1 MQYIQ
6 QLLSRINLLYLC
18 PFVQK
23 ILHLSLILC
32 LVALT
37 PMSAYAAGD
46 SLTSSISLSF
56 NSTKKFQLE
65 AYEHFYAYYTVPS
78 SYSRTKNTL
87 SVTVSN
93 LSNFSISVMNSDG
106 SSISTT
112 RKKNILYFKNNAF
125 IAENRYFIK
134 IHNQRNI
141 RSSGSINIR
150 CTTDTTASPKTSHKD
165 ATNIASSH
173 KRHQQKSTKSS
184 SSRNA
189 SRQKSTN
196 NSYSRNASRQKT
208 ANNSYSRNA
217 SRQKSTNNSYSRNA
231 SRQKSTNNSSSR
243 NASRQKT
250 ANNSSSRNAS
260 RQKATNNSSSQNAS
274 RQKATKSSSSRKGKT
289 AATNN
294 ASTSSKKYVSSGTTL
309 SPVTPAIHYIRL
321 KKGTSIALAERIYT
335 TVPNHPIS
343 FTPSSSS
350 LHITDGIVYA
360 TSAGLFYI
368 IIQDGSYS
376 SSCTVKVDP

>member
-6 QLLSRINLLYLC
+6 QLLSRINILYLC

-141 RSSGSINIR
+141 RSAGSINIR
-150 CTTDTTASPKTSHKD
+150 YTTDTTASPKTSHKD

-189 SRQKSTN
+189 SRQK
-196 NSYSRNASRQKT
+196 
-208 ANNSYSRNA
+208 
-217 SRQKSTNNSYSRNA
+217 
-231 SRQKSTNNSSSR
+231 
-243 NASRQKT
+243 T

-260 RQKATNNSSSQNAS
+260 RQKN
-274 RQKATKSSSSRKGKT
+274 TKNSSSRKGKT

>member
-93 LSNFSISVMNSDG
+93 LSNFSVSVMNSDG

-150 CTTDTTASPKTSHKD
+150 YTTDTTASPKTSHKD
-165 ATNIASSH
+165 TTDTTASPKTSHKDTTNIASSH
-173 KRHQQKSTKSS
+173 KRHQQKNTKSS

-189 SRQKSTN
+189 SRQK
-196 NSYSRNASRQKT
+196 T
-208 ANNSYSRNA
+208 A
-217 SRQKSTNNSYSRNA
+217 
-231 SRQKSTNNSSSR
+231 NNSSSR

-260 RQKATNNSSSQNAS
+260 RQKTTNNSSSRNAS
-274 RQKATKSSSSRKGKT
+274 RQKATKSSSSRNASRQKATKSSSSRNASRQKATNNSSSRKGKT
-289 AATNN
+289 AATNKS
-294 ASTSSKKYVSSGTTL
+294 STSSKKYVSSGTTL

>member
-150 CTTDTTASPKTSHKD
+150 YTTDTTASPKTSHKD

-173 KRHQQKSTKSS
+173 KRHQQKST
-184 SSRNA
+184 
-189 SRQKSTN
+189 N
-196 NSYSRNASRQKT
+196 NSS
-208 ANNSYSRNA
+208 
-217 SRQKSTNNSYSRNA
+217 SRNA

-260 RQKATNNSSSQNAS
+260 RQKTTNNSSSRNAS

-376 SSCTVKVDP
+376 SSCMVKVDP

>member
-150 CTTDTTASPKTSHKD
+150 YTTDTTASPKTSHKD

-189 SRQKSTN
+189 SRQKST
-196 NSYSRNASRQKT
+196 
-208 ANNSYSRNA
+208 
-217 SRQKSTNNSYSRNA
+217 KSSSSRNA

-250 ANNSSSRNAS
+250 A
-260 RQKATNNSSSQNAS
+260 
-274 RQKATKSSSSRKGKT
+274 KSSSSRKGKT
-289 AATNN
+289 PATNN
-294 ASTSSKKYVSSGTTL
+294 VSTSPKKNISSDTTL

>member
-65 AYEHFYAYYTVPS
+65 PYEHFYAYYTVPS

-150 CTTDTTASPKTSHKD
+150 YTTDTTASPKTSHKD

-189 SRQKSTN
+189 SRQKTTKS
-196 NSYSRNASRQKT
+196 SSSRNASRQKT
-208 ANNSYSRNA
+208 ANNSYSR
-217 SRQKSTNNSYSRNA
+217 KG
-231 SRQKSTNNSSSR
+231 
-243 NASRQKT
+243 KT
-250 ANNSSSRNAS
+250 P
-260 RQKATNNSSSQNAS
+260 ATNNV
-274 RQKATKSSSSRKGKT
+274 
-289 AATNN
+289 
-294 ASTSSKKYVSSGTTL
+294 STSPKKNISSDTTL

>member
-1 MQYIQ
+1 MHYKKGVSMQYIQ

-65 AYEHFYAYYTVPS
+65 AYEHFYAYYTMPS

-125 IAENRYFIK
+125 TAENRYFIK

-150 CTTDTTASPKTSHKD
+150 YTTDTTASPKTSHKD

-173 KRHQQKSTKSS
+173 KQHQQKSTKSS

-189 SRQKSTN
+189 SRQKT
-196 NSYSRNASRQKT
+196 T
-208 ANNSYSRNA
+208 
-217 SRQKSTNNSYSRNA
+217 KS
-231 SRQKSTNNSSSR
+231 SSSR

-260 RQKATNNSSSQNAS
+260 RQKTTNNSSSRNAS
-274 RQKATKSSSSRKGKT
+274 RQKATNNSSSRKGKT
-289 AATNN
+289 AATNKS
-294 ASTSSKKYVSSGTTL
+294 STSSKKYVSSGTTL

>member
-93 LSNFSISVMNSDG
+93 LSNFSVSVMNSDG

-150 CTTDTTASPKTSHKD
+150 YTTDTTASPKTSHKD

-173 KRHQQKSTKSS
+173 KRHQQKST
-184 SSRNA
+184 
-189 SRQKSTN
+189 N
-196 NSYSRNASRQKT
+196 NSS
-208 ANNSYSRNA
+208 
-217 SRQKSTNNSYSRNA
+217 SRNA

-260 RQKATNNSSSQNAS
+260 RQKAT
-274 RQKATKSSSSRKGKT
+274 KSSSSRKGKT

-294 ASTSSKKYVSSGTTL
+294 ASTSSKNMYLPAPLFPLLLQPYTIFGSRKELL
-309 SPVTPAIHYIRL
+309 SH
-321 KKGTSIALAERIYT
+321 
-335 TVPNHPIS
+335 
-343 FTPSSSS
+343 
-350 LHITDGIVYA
+350 
-360 TSAGLFYI
+360 
-368 IIQDGSYS
+368 
-376 SSCTVKVDP
+376 

>member
-1 MQYIQ
+1 MQHIQ

-32 LVALT
+32 LLALT

-65 AYEHFYAYYTVPS
+65 AYEHFYAYYTMPS

-141 RSSGSINIR
+141 RSAGSINIR
-150 CTTDTTASPKTSHKD
+150 YTTDTTASPKTSHKD

-173 KRHQQKSTKSS
+173 KRHQ
-184 SSRNA
+184 
-189 SRQKSTN
+189 
-196 NSYSRNASRQKT
+196 
-208 ANNSYSRNA
+208 
-217 SRQKSTNNSYSRNA
+217 
-231 SRQKSTNNSSSR
+231 QKSTNNSSSR

-260 RQKATNNSSSQNAS
+260 RQKAT
-274 RQKATKSSSSRKGKT
+274 KSSSSRKGKT

-294 ASTSSKKYVSSGTTL
+294 TSTSSKKYVSSGTTL

>member
-1 MQYIQ
+1 MQHIQ

-65 AYEHFYAYYTVPS
+65 PYEHFYAYYTVPS

-150 CTTDTTASPKTSHKD
+150 YPTDTPASPKTSHKD

-184 SSRNA
+184 SSR
-189 SRQKSTN
+189 KG
-196 NSYSRNASRQKT
+196 KT
-208 ANNSYSRNA
+208 P
-217 SRQKSTNNSYSRNA
+217 
-231 SRQKSTNNSSSR
+231 
-243 NASRQKT
+243 
-250 ANNSSSRNAS
+250 
-260 RQKATNNSSSQNAS
+260 ATNNV
-274 RQKATKSSSSRKGKT
+274 
-289 AATNN
+289 
-294 ASTSSKKYVSSGTTL
+294 STSPKKNISSDTTL

>member
-65 AYEHFYAYYTVPS
+65 AYEHFYAYYTMPS

-125 IAENRYFIK
+125 TAENRYFIK

-141 RSSGSINIR
+141 RSAGSINIR
-150 CTTDTTASPKTSHKD
+150 YTTDTTASPKTSHKD

-196 NSYSRNASRQKT
+196 NS
-208 ANNSYSRNA
+208 
-217 SRQKSTNNSYSRNA
+217 
-231 SRQKSTNNSSSR
+231 SSR

-260 RQKATNNSSSQNAS
+260 RQKNS
-274 RQKATKSSSSRKGKT
+274 KSSSSRKGKT

>member
-18 PFVQK
+18 PLVQK

-46 SLTSSISLSF
+46 SLTSSTSLSF

-141 RSSGSINIR
+141 RSAGSINIR
-150 CTTDTTASPKTSHKD
+150 YTTDTTASPKTSHKD

-173 KRHQQKSTKSS
+173 KQHQQKSTKSS
-184 SSRNA
+184 SSW
-189 SRQKSTN
+189 
-196 NSYSRNASRQKT
+196 NASRQKT
-208 ANNSYSRNA
+208 T
-217 SRQKSTNNSYSRNA
+217 KS
-231 SRQKSTNNSSSR
+231 SSSR

-250 ANNSSSRNAS
+250 ANNSSSRNDS
-260 RQKATNNSSSQNAS
+260 RQKATNNSSSWNDS
-274 RQKATKSSSSRKGKT
+274 RQKTANNSYSRKGKT

-294 ASTSSKKYVSSGTTL
+294 ASTSSKKFVSSGTTL

-368 IIQDGSYS
+368 IVQDGSYS
-376 SSCTVKVDP
+376 SSCTVNVDP

>member
-1 MQYIQ
+1 MHYKKGVSMQYIQ

-65 AYEHFYAYYTVPS
+65 AYEHFYAYYTMPS

-125 IAENRYFIK
+125 TAENRYFIK

-150 CTTDTTASPKTSHKD
+150 YTTDTTASPKTSHKD

-173 KRHQQKSTKSS
+173 KQHQQKSTKSS

-189 SRQKSTN
+189 SRQKT
-196 NSYSRNASRQKT
+196 T
-208 ANNSYSRNA
+208 
-217 SRQKSTNNSYSRNA
+217 KS
-231 SRQKSTNNSSSR
+231 SSSR

-260 RQKATNNSSSQNAS
+260 RQKTTNNCSSRNAS
-274 RQKATKSSSSRKGKT
+274 RQKATNNSSSRKGKT
-289 AATNN
+289 AATNKS
-294 ASTSSKKYVSSGTTL
+294 STSSKKYVSSGTTL

>member
-1 MQYIQ
+1 MQHIQ

-65 AYEHFYAYYTVPS
+65 PYEHFYAYYTVPS
-78 SYSRTKNTL
+78 SYSRTQNTL

-150 CTTDTTASPKTSHKD
+150 YTTDTTASPKTSHKD

-189 SRQKSTN
+189 SRQKATN
-196 NSYSRNASRQKT
+196 NSS
-208 ANNSYSRNA
+208 
-217 SRQKSTNNSYSRNA
+217 SRNA

-250 ANNSSSRNAS
+250 A
-260 RQKATNNSSSQNAS
+260 
-274 RQKATKSSSSRKGKT
+274 KSSSSRKGKT
-289 AATNN
+289 PATNN
-294 ASTSSKKYVSSGTTL
+294 VSTSPKKNISSDTTL

>member
-150 CTTDTTASPKTSHKD
+150 YTTDTTASPKTSHKD

-184 SSRNA
+184 
-189 SRQKSTN
+189 
-196 NSYSRNASRQKT
+196 
-208 ANNSYSRNA
+208 YSRNA

-231 SRQKSTNNSSSR
+231 SRQKATNNSSSRNANRQKTTNNSSSR
-243 NASRQKT
+243 NASRQK
-250 ANNSSSRNAS
+250 N
-260 RQKATNNSSSQNAS
+260 
-274 RQKATKSSSSRKGKT
+274 TKSSSSRKGKT

>member
-141 RSSGSINIR
+141 RSAGSINIR
-150 CTTDTTASPKTSHKD
+150 YTTDTTASPKTSHKD

-189 SRQKSTN
+189 SRQKST
-196 NSYSRNASRQKT
+196 
-208 ANNSYSRNA
+208 
-217 SRQKSTNNSYSRNA
+217 KS
-231 SRQKSTNNSSSR
+231 SSSR

-260 RQKATNNSSSQNAS
+260 RQKSTNNSSSRNDS
-274 RQKATKSSSSRKGKT
+274 RQKTAKSSSSRKGKT
-289 AATNN
+289 PATNN
-294 ASTSSKKYVSSGTTL
+294 VSTSPKKNISSDTTL

>member
-65 AYEHFYAYYTVPS
+65 AYEHFYAYYTMPS

-125 IAENRYFIK
+125 TAENRYFIK

-150 CTTDTTASPKTSHKD
+150 YTTDTTASPKTSHKD

-173 KRHQQKSTKSS
+173 KQHQQKSTKSS

-189 SRQKSTN
+189 SRQKT
-196 NSYSRNASRQKT
+196 T
-208 ANNSYSRNA
+208 
-217 SRQKSTNNSYSRNA
+217 KS
-231 SRQKSTNNSSSR
+231 SSSR

-260 RQKATNNSSSQNAS
+260 RQKATKSSSSRNAS
-274 RQKATKSSSSRKGKT
+274 RQKATNNSSSRKGKT
-289 AATNN
+289 AATNKS
-294 ASTSSKKYVSSGTTL
+294 STSSKKYVSSGTTL

>member
-18 PFVQK
+18 PLVQK

-46 SLTSSISLSF
+46 SLTSSTSLSF

-141 RSSGSINIR
+141 RSAGSINIR
-150 CTTDTTASPKTSHKD
+150 YTTDTTASPKTSHKD

-189 SRQKSTN
+189 SRQK
-196 NSYSRNASRQKT
+196 T
-208 ANNSYSRNA
+208 ANNSY
-217 SRQKSTNNSYSRNA
+217 
-231 SRQKSTNNSSSR
+231 
-243 NASRQKT
+243 
-250 ANNSSSRNAS
+250 
-260 RQKATNNSSSQNAS
+260 
-274 RQKATKSSSSRKGKT
+274 SRKGKT

-294 ASTSSKKYVSSGTTL
+294 ASTSSKKYISSGTTL

-368 IIQDGSYS
+368 IVQDGSYS

>member
-18 PFVQK
+18 PLVQK

-46 SLTSSISLSF
+46 SLTSSTSLSF

-141 RSSGSINIR
+141 RSAGSINIR
-150 CTTDTTASPKTSHKD
+150 YTTDTTASPKTSHKD

-173 KRHQQKSTKSS
+173 KQHQQKSTKSS
-184 SSRNA
+184 SSW
-189 SRQKSTN
+189 
-196 NSYSRNASRQKT
+196 NASRQKT
-208 ANNSYSRNA
+208 T
-217 SRQKSTNNSYSRNA
+217 KS
-231 SRQKSTNNSSSR
+231 SSSR

-250 ANNSSSRNAS
+250 ANNSSSRNDS
-260 RQKATNNSSSQNAS
+260 RQKATNNSSSWNDS
-274 RQKATKSSSSRKGKT
+274 RQKTANNSYSRKGKT

-294 ASTSSKKYVSSGTTL
+294 ASTSSKKFVSSGTTL

-368 IIQDGSYS
+368 IVQDGSYS

>member
-6 QLLSRINLLYLC
+6 QLLSRINLLHLC

-150 CTTDTTASPKTSHKD
+150 YTTDTTASPKTSHKD

-173 KRHQQKSTKSS
+173 KRHQQKST
-184 SSRNA
+184 
-189 SRQKSTN
+189 
-196 NSYSRNASRQKT
+196 
-208 ANNSYSRNA
+208 
-217 SRQKSTNNSYSRNA
+217 
-231 SRQKSTNNSSSR
+231 NNSSSR
-243 NASRQKT
+243 
-250 ANNSSSRNAS
+250 
-260 RQKATNNSSSQNAS
+260 NAS

>member
-1 MQYIQ
+1 MHYKKGVSMQYIQ

-65 AYEHFYAYYTVPS
+65 AYEHFYAYYTMPS

-125 IAENRYFIK
+125 TAENRYFIK

-150 CTTDTTASPKTSHKD
+150 YTTDTTASPKTSHKD

-173 KRHQQKSTKSS
+173 KQHQQKSTKSS

-189 SRQKSTN
+189 SRQK
-196 NSYSRNASRQKT
+196 
-208 ANNSYSRNA
+208 
-217 SRQKSTNNSYSRNA
+217 
-231 SRQKSTNNSSSR
+231 
-243 NASRQKT
+243 
-250 ANNSSSRNAS
+250 
-260 RQKATNNSSSQNAS
+260 ATNN
-274 RQKATKSSSSRKGKT
+274 SSSRKGKT
-289 AATNN
+289 AATNKS
-294 ASTSSKKYVSSGTTL
+294 STSSKKYVSSGTTL

>member
-65 AYEHFYAYYTVPS
+65 AYEHFYAYYTMPS

-125 IAENRYFIK
+125 TAENRYFIK

-150 CTTDTTASPKTSHKD
+150 YTTDTTASPKTSHKD

-173 KRHQQKSTKSS
+173 KQHQQKSTKSS

-189 SRQKSTN
+189 SRQKT
-196 NSYSRNASRQKT
+196 T
-208 ANNSYSRNA
+208 
-217 SRQKSTNNSYSRNA
+217 KS
-231 SRQKSTNNSSSR
+231 SSSR

-260 RQKATNNSSSQNAS
+260 RQKTTNNSSSRNAS

-289 AATNN
+289 AATNKS
-294 ASTSSKKYVSSGTTL
+294 STSSKKYVSSGTTL

>member
-65 AYEHFYAYYTVPS
+65 AYEHFYAYYTMPS

-93 LSNFSISVMNSDG
+93 LSNFSVSVMNSDG

-125 IAENRYFIK
+125 TAENRYFIK

-150 CTTDTTASPKTSHKD
+150 YTTDTTASPKTSHKD

-173 KRHQQKSTKSS
+173 KQHQQKSTKSS

-189 SRQKSTN
+189 SRQKAT
-196 NSYSRNASRQKT
+196 
-208 ANNSYSRNA
+208 
-217 SRQKSTNNSYSRNA
+217 KS
-231 SRQKSTNNSSSR
+231 
-243 NASRQKT
+243 
-250 ANNSSSRNAS
+250 SSSRNAS
-260 RQKATNNSSSQNAS
+260 RQKATNNSSS
-274 RQKATKSSSSRKGKT
+274 RKGKT
-289 AATNN
+289 AATNKS
-294 ASTSSKKYVSSGTTL
+294 STSSKKYVSSGTTL

>member
-65 AYEHFYAYYTVPS
+65 AYEHFYAYYTMPS

-125 IAENRYFIK
+125 TAENRYFIK

-141 RSSGSINIR
+141 RSAGSINIR
-150 CTTDTTASPKTSHKD
+150 YTTDTTASPKTSHKD

-173 KRHQQKSTKSS
+173 KRHQQKS
-184 SSRNA
+184 
-189 SRQKSTN
+189 
-196 NSYSRNASRQKT
+196 
-208 ANNSYSRNA
+208 
-217 SRQKSTNNSYSRNA
+217 
-231 SRQKSTNNSSSR
+231 
-243 NASRQKT
+243 
-250 ANNSSSRNAS
+250 
-260 RQKATNNSSSQNAS
+260 
-274 RQKATKSSSSRKGKT
+274 TKSSSSRKGKT

>member
-150 CTTDTTASPKTSHKD
+150 YTTDTTASPKTSHKD

-173 KRHQQKSTKSS
+173 KRHQQKST
-184 SSRNA
+184 
-189 SRQKSTN
+189 
-196 NSYSRNASRQKT
+196 
-208 ANNSYSRNA
+208 
-217 SRQKSTNNSYSRNA
+217 
-231 SRQKSTNNSSSR
+231 NNSSSR

-260 RQKATNNSSSQNAS
+260 RQKNTNNSSSRNAS
-274 RQKATKSSSSRKGKT
+274 RQKNTKSSSSRKGKT

>member
-141 RSSGSINIR
+141 RSAGSINIR
-150 CTTDTTASPKTSHKD
+150 YTTDTTASPKTSHKD

-189 SRQKSTN
+189 SRQKT
-196 NSYSRNASRQKT
+196 
-208 ANNSYSRNA
+208 
-217 SRQKSTNNSYSRNA
+217 
-231 SRQKSTNNSSSR
+231 TNNSSSR

-250 ANNSSSRNAS
+250 TKSSSSRNAS
-260 RQKATNNSSSQNAS
+260 RQKTANN
-274 RQKATKSSSSRKGKT
+274 SSSRKGKT

>member
-141 RSSGSINIR
+141 RSAGSINIR
-150 CTTDTTASPKTSHKD
+150 YTTDTTASPKTSHKD

-189 SRQKSTN
+189 SRQK
-196 NSYSRNASRQKT
+196 T
-208 ANNSYSRNA
+208 ANNSY
-217 SRQKSTNNSYSRNA
+217 
-231 SRQKSTNNSSSR
+231 
-243 NASRQKT
+243 
-250 ANNSSSRNAS
+250 
-260 RQKATNNSSSQNAS
+260 
-274 RQKATKSSSSRKGKT
+274 SRKGKT

-294 ASTSSKKYVSSGTTL
+294 ASTSSKKYISSGTTL

-368 IIQDGSYS
+368 IVQDGSYS
-376 SSCTVKVDP
+376 SSCTIKVDS

>member
-1 MQYIQ
+1 MHYKKGVSMQYIQ

-65 AYEHFYAYYTVPS
+65 AYEHFYANYTVPS

-150 CTTDTTASPKTSHKD
+150 YTTDTTASPKTSHKD

-189 SRQKSTN
+189 SRQKT
-196 NSYSRNASRQKT
+196 T
-208 ANNSYSRNA
+208 
-217 SRQKSTNNSYSRNA
+217 KS
-231 SRQKSTNNSSSR
+231 SSSR

-260 RQKATNNSSSQNAS
+260 RQKTTNNSSSRNAS
-274 RQKATKSSSSRKGKT
+274 RQKATNNSSSRKGKT
-289 AATNN
+289 AATNKS
-294 ASTSSKKYVSSGTTL
+294 STSSKKYVSSGTTL

>member
-1 MQYIQ
+1 MHYKKGVSMQYIQ
-6 QLLSRINLLYLC
+6 QLLSRINLLDLC

-93 LSNFSISVMNSDG
+93 LSNFSVSVMNSDG

-150 CTTDTTASPKTSHKD
+150 YTTDTTASPKTSHKD

-189 SRQKSTN
+189 SRQKT
-196 NSYSRNASRQKT
+196 T
-208 ANNSYSRNA
+208 
-217 SRQKSTNNSYSRNA
+217 KS
-231 SRQKSTNNSSSR
+231 SSSR

-250 ANNSSSRNAS
+250 ANNSSSRND
-260 RQKATNNSSSQNAS
+260 S

-289 AATNN
+289 AATNK

>member
-93 LSNFSISVMNSDG
+93 LSNFSVSVMNSDG

-150 CTTDTTASPKTSHKD
+150 YTTDTTASPKTSHKD

-173 KRHQQKSTKSS
+173 KRHQQKST
-184 SSRNA
+184 
-189 SRQKSTN
+189 
-196 NSYSRNASRQKT
+196 
-208 ANNSYSRNA
+208 
-217 SRQKSTNNSYSRNA
+217 
-231 SRQKSTNNSSSR
+231 NNSSSR
-243 NASRQKT
+243 
-250 ANNSSSRNAS
+250 
-260 RQKATNNSSSQNAS
+260 NAS

>member
-150 CTTDTTASPKTSHKD
+150 YTTDTTASPKTSHKD
-165 ATNIASSH
+165 TTNIASSH

-189 SRQKSTN
+189 SRQKATN
-196 NSYSRNASRQKT
+196 NSS
-208 ANNSYSRNA
+208 
-217 SRQKSTNNSYSRNA
+217 SRNA

-250 ANNSSSRNAS
+250 A
-260 RQKATNNSSSQNAS
+260 
-274 RQKATKSSSSRKGKT
+274 KSSSSRKGKT
-289 AATNN
+289 PATNN
-294 ASTSSKKYVSSGTTL
+294 VSTSPKKNISSDTTL

>member
-65 AYEHFYAYYTVPS
+65 AYEHFYAYYTMPS

-150 CTTDTTASPKTSHKD
+150 YTTDTTASPKTSHKD

-189 SRQKSTN
+189 SRQK
-196 NSYSRNASRQKT
+196 T
-208 ANNSYSRNA
+208 ANN
-217 SRQKSTNNSYSRNA
+217 
-231 SRQKSTNNSSSR
+231 
-243 NASRQKT
+243 
-250 ANNSSSRNAS
+250 
-260 RQKATNNSSSQNAS
+260 
-274 RQKATKSSSSRKGKT
+274 SSSRKGKT

>member
-150 CTTDTTASPKTSHKD
+150 YTTDTTASPKTSHKD

-189 SRQKSTN
+189 SRQKSTK
-196 NSYSRNASRQKT
+196 SSSSRNASRQK
-208 ANNSYSRNA
+208 A
-217 SRQKSTNNSYSRNA
+217 TNNSSSRNA

-250 ANNSSSRNAS
+250 ANN
-260 RQKATNNSSSQNAS
+260 
-274 RQKATKSSSSRKGKT
+274 SSSRKGKT

>member
-87 SVTVSN
+87 SITVSN

-125 IAENRYFIK
+125 TAENRYFIK

-150 CTTDTTASPKTSHKD
+150 YTTDTTASPKTSHKD

-173 KRHQQKSTKSS
+173 KRHQQKSTK
-184 SSRNA
+184 
-189 SRQKSTN
+189 
-196 NSYSRNASRQKT
+196 
-208 ANNSYSRNA
+208 
-217 SRQKSTNNSYSRNA
+217 
-231 SRQKSTNNSSSR
+231 NSSSR

-250 ANNSSSRNAS
+250 
-260 RQKATNNSSSQNAS
+260 
-274 RQKATKSSSSRKGKT
+274 TKSSSSRKGKT

-294 ASTSSKKYVSSGTTL
+294 TSTSSKKYVSSGTTL

>member
-141 RSSGSINIR
+141 RSAGSINIR
-150 CTTDTTASPKTSHKD
+150 YTTDTTASPKTSHKD

-189 SRQKSTN
+189 SRQKT
-196 NSYSRNASRQKT
+196 
-208 ANNSYSRNA
+208 
-217 SRQKSTNNSYSRNA
+217 
-231 SRQKSTNNSSSR
+231 TNNSSSR
-243 NASRQKT
+243 NASQQKTANNSSSRNDSRQKT
-250 ANNSSSRNAS
+250 ANNSSSR
-260 RQKATNNSSSQNAS
+260 
-274 RQKATKSSSSRKGKT
+274 KGKT
-289 AATNN
+289 AATNK

>member
-65 AYEHFYAYYTVPS
+65 AYEHFYAYYTMPS

-125 IAENRYFIK
+125 TAENRYFIK

-150 CTTDTTASPKTSHKD
+150 YTTDTTASPKTSHKD

-173 KRHQQKSTKSS
+173 KQHQQKSTKSS

-189 SRQKSTN
+189 SRQKAT
-196 NSYSRNASRQKT
+196 
-208 ANNSYSRNA
+208 
-217 SRQKSTNNSYSRNA
+217 KS
-231 SRQKSTNNSSSR
+231 
-243 NASRQKT
+243 
-250 ANNSSSRNAS
+250 SSSRNAS
-260 RQKATNNSSSQNAS
+260 RQKATNNSSS
-274 RQKATKSSSSRKGKT
+274 RKGKT
-289 AATNN
+289 AATNKS
-294 ASTSSKKYVSSGTTL
+294 STSSKKYVSSGTTL

-350 LHITDGIVYA
+350 LHITDGIVYT

>member
-65 AYEHFYAYYTVPS
+65 AYEHFYAYYTMPS

-125 IAENRYFIK
+125 TAENRYFIK

-141 RSSGSINIR
+141 RSAGSINIR
-150 CTTDTTASPKTSHKD
+150 YTTDTTASPKTSHKD

-196 NSYSRNASRQKT
+196 NS
-208 ANNSYSRNA
+208 
-217 SRQKSTNNSYSRNA
+217 
-231 SRQKSTNNSSSR
+231 SSR
-243 NASRQKT
+243 NASRQK
-250 ANNSSSRNAS
+250 N
-260 RQKATNNSSSQNAS
+260 
-274 RQKATKSSSSRKGKT
+274 TKSSSSRKGKT

>member
-1 MQYIQ
+1 MQHIQ

-141 RSSGSINIR
+141 RSAGSINIR
-150 CTTDTTASPKTSHKD
+150 YTTDTTASPKTSHKD

-173 KRHQQKSTKSS
+173 KQHQQKSTKSS
-184 SSRNA
+184 SSRND
-189 SRQKSTN
+189 
-196 NSYSRNASRQKT
+196 
-208 ANNSYSRNA
+208 
-217 SRQKSTNNSYSRNA
+217 
-231 SRQKSTNNSSSR
+231 
-243 NASRQKT
+243 SRQKT
-250 ANNSSSRNAS
+250 ANNSSSRND
-260 RQKATNNSSSQNAS
+260 S

>member
-1 MQYIQ
+1 MQHIQ

-65 AYEHFYAYYTVPS
+65 PYEHFYAYYTVPS

-150 CTTDTTASPKTSHKD
+150 YTTDTTASPKTSHKD

-189 SRQKSTN
+189 SRQK
-196 NSYSRNASRQKT
+196 T
-208 ANNSYSRNA
+208 ANNSS
-217 SRQKSTNNSYSRNA
+217 SRNA

-250 ANNSSSRNAS
+250 A
-260 RQKATNNSSSQNAS
+260 
-274 RQKATKSSSSRKGKT
+274 KSSSSRKGKT
-289 AATNN
+289 PATNN
-294 ASTSSKKYVSSGTTL
+294 VSTSPKKNISSDTTL

>member
-1 MQYIQ
+1 MQHIQ

-65 AYEHFYAYYTVPS
+65 PYEHFYAYYTVPS

-150 CTTDTTASPKTSHKD
+150 YTTDTTASPKTSHKD

-189 SRQKSTN
+189 SQQKSTK
-196 NSYSRNASRQKT
+196 SSSSRNASRQK
-208 ANNSYSRNA
+208 A
-217 SRQKSTNNSYSRNA
+217 TNNSSSRNA

-250 ANNSSSRNAS
+250 A
-260 RQKATNNSSSQNAS
+260 
-274 RQKATKSSSSRKGKT
+274 KSSSSRKGKT
-289 AATNN
+289 PATNN
-294 ASTSSKKYVSSGTTL
+294 VSTSPKKNISSDTTL

>member
-141 RSSGSINIR
+141 RSAGSINIR
-150 CTTDTTASPKTSHKD
+150 YTTDTTASPKTSHKD
-165 ATNIASSH
+165 TTNIASSH

-196 NSYSRNASRQKT
+196 NS
-208 ANNSYSRNA
+208 
-217 SRQKSTNNSYSRNA
+217 
-231 SRQKSTNNSSSR
+231 SSR

-250 ANNSSSRNAS
+250 ANNSSSR
-260 RQKATNNSSSQNAS
+260 
-274 RQKATKSSSSRKGKT
+274 KGKT

-294 ASTSSKKYVSSGTTL
+294 ASTSPKKNISSDTTL

-321 KKGTSIALAERIYT
+321 KKGTSIALAEKIYT
-335 TVPNHPIS
+335 TVPNHRIS

-368 IIQDGSYS
+368 IIHDGSYS